1 MEYVI
6 VFVQIFF
13 ELLTL
18 SIIVRIL
25 LSWFR
30 PMKGHG
36 RLTRFIIDITQ
47 PILNMA
53 AKITPRVGMFDFSPI
68 VAYIGLQLIE
78 RLIIFILTG
87 Y

>member
-18 SIIVRIL
+18 SIIIRIL
-25 LSWFR
+25 LSFFR
-30 PMKGHG
+30 PMGAPG
-36 RLTRFIIDITQ
+36 RFTRFIIEITE
-47 PILNMA
+47 PILNTA
-53 AKITPRVGMFDFSPI
+53 RKITPRVGMWDFSPI
-68 VAYIGLQLIE
+68 IAYIGLQLME